1 MVDSKGP
8 SKTKLV
14 TDLDA
19 AYKKLNLTLE
29 KTKDLS
35 ASIYG
40 NLQGL
45 TGGGGGGGGGGASS
59 MSGSNLP
66 SFITPQQVMGSG
78 SGGGISS
85 SGSAFRSAAATMA
98 GGLITAATSA
108 VSSNDYIMNSSM
120 TNSYG
125 FFAGIGAQGNAS
137 QRNRQGAANAFQS
150 MSEMG
155 TPTSSLDAA
164 NAAMLGNS
172 SGLMAGL
179 GNYSTIAKSAASVS
193 NIMPGTGLEGGMG
206 AVASLNQG
214 SSVNKLRMI
223 GINVRDQNGMMRDIE
238 SIARDL
244 WKNLMNTKS
253 GKGKIT
259 VQDLSFSLQSGNSID
274 MMLNQYFGNDAVLR
288 QAIISYLYQFA
299 QEGGTALSYTSD
311 AGKAALI
318 KSGASSEIAQSAA
331 ARSAAGYKVT
341 NAYTASGVGG
351 VMNANS
357 QITSLSNTLASNGVG
372 AGFAG
377 VASYAETIS
386 GAGNGGGAAVI
397 STAIKATEELTK
409 KLGLLGTSLAFVAGA
424 AALIGASNINT
435 GGVSG
440 QDFFAGIGKG
450 SGASGSG
457 TSDSNPYTRGRTMAT
472 TGNYTTSEMKF
483 SGGKGASKSEIIW
496 AETLLKKL
504 KIAPNQ
510 DNVAALVSWKR
521 NEGAGGKNNP
531 LNSTFNVK
539 GSKSSTSF
547 NNPAGVQDYS
557 SEASGIAATA
567 LNLQTVK
574 GVGYDKI
581 LQDLSSGSRDQI
593 LTDVANSQWSGNS
606 HYGGGSMVHINL
618 PNVTKITDAELQKTV
633 KSIMDQINSLGNIRV
648 K

>member
-78 SGGGISS
+78 SGRGSSS
-85 SGSAFRSAAATMA
+85 SGSVFRSAAATMA

-120 TNSYG
+120 TNRYG

-164 NAAMLGNS
+164 NAAMLGNN

-318 KSGASSEIAQSAA
+318 RSGAGSEIAQSAA

-341 NAYTASGVGG
+341 NAYTASGVRG
-351 VMNANS
+351 VINANS
-357 QITSLSNTLASNGVG
+357 QITSLSNTLASNGLG

-409 KLGLLGTSLAFVAGA
+409 KLGLLGTSLTFVAGA

-440 QDFFAGIGKG
+440 QDFFAEIGKG

-457 TSDSNPYTRGRTMAT
+457 TSDSNPYTRGMTVAPKQYST
-472 TGNYTTSEMKF
+472 NEIKF
-483 SGGKGASKSEIIW
+483 SGDKGASKSEITW
-496 AETLLKKL
+496 AEALLKKL
-504 KIAPNQ
+504 GIAPNQ

-521 NEGAGGKNNP
+521 REGGGGKNNP
-531 LNSTFNVK
+531 LNSGFQVK
-539 GSKSSTSF
+539 GSTTYNSH
-547 NNPAGVQDYS
+547 GVQNYS
-557 SEASGIAATA
+557 SEAMGIAATA
-567 LNLQTVK
+567 LNLQTIK

-581 LQDLSSGSRDQI
+581 LEDLKSGSEDKI
-593 LTDVANSQWSGNS
+593 LTDVVNSGWSGS
-606 HYGGGSMVHINL
+606 TYGGTMVHINL
-618 PNVTKITDAELQKTV
+618 PNVTKLTDTELQKTV